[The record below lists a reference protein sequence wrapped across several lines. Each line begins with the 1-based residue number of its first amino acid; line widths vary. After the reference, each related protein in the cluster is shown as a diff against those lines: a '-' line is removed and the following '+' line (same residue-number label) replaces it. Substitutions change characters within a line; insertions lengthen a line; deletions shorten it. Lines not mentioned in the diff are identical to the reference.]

1 MPREPYRDE
10 VTFPGGLIS
19 PYLLPCML
27 SGLEADK
34 DEEPREDKRDSFQLC
49 IVGVRRAEMEGL
61 VPIGGGRGMVASD
74 WERLRLGS

>member
-1 MPREPYRDE
+1 
-10 VTFPGGLIS
+10 
-19 PYLLPCML
+19 ML

-61 VPIGGGRGMVASD
+61 GPIGGGRGMVASD
-74 WERLRLGS
+74 WDRLRLGS